1 MKKNIILS
9 AILVL
14 VMMISILPLSAFA
27 AEEIP
32 SFVDPETKTITIDE
46 PSEMRWLS
54 TYDGSIEGLDA
65 TFVNWT
71 INIVADIDLD
81 NVLWTPIANF
91 RGKMIGVTDVVNGT
105 RTISNL
111 KVDVTTEGAGLCA
124 KSGGGARFENL
135 TISNSDI
142 KTTNRYAG
150 AFIGNGFTSTFVN
163 CHTFNTDVYGDRFV
177 GGIVGFNYGSMTGC
191 SVKADDN
198 ETIIHAKELT
208 GIIGSISSSG
218 DNVGGIVGQIGEGN
232 FVISDCVV
240 DGVQVKAT
248 RQVGGIAGMAMYQ
261 NIVTNC
267 RVYNTTIYAS
277 SNRDHVSPGTS
288 NSRTASAGGII
299 GQIQPSSNTVIKIT
313 DNTVASSTSV
323 SRNGN
328 TNYCGWILG
337 DVSRAS
343 SASEYYLN
351 NNTYPSTGLYEIGG
365 AN

>member
-9 AILVL
+9 VVLAL
-14 VMMISILPLSAFA
+14 VMMMSILPMSAFA
-27 AEEIP
+27 AEAG
-32 SFVDPETKTITIDE
+32 SVYYAATKTIIVDE
-46 PSEMRWLS
+46 PDDLRWLS
-54 TYDGSIEGLDA
+54 TYDGSIDGMPA
-65 TFVNWT
+65 TFAGWT
-71 INIVADIDLD
+71 IEIVENIDLQ
-81 NVLWTPIANF
+81 NVAWTPIADF
-91 RGKMIGVTDVVNGT
+91 RGKMIGVTDIEGGVV
-105 RTISNL
+105 TISNL

-135 TISNSDI
+135 MISNSDI
-142 KTTNRYAG
+142 KTTKPYAG
-150 AFIGNGFTSTFVN
+150 AFIGNGFTSTFIN

-261 NIVTNC
+261 NTVTNC
-267 RVYNTTIYAS
+267 RVSNTTIYAS
-277 SNRDHVSPGTS
+277 SNRDYVRNGSS
-288 NSRTASAGGII
+288 NSRTASAGGIV
-299 GQIQPSSNTVIKIT
+299 GQIQPSSNTVITIT
-313 DNTVASSTSV
+313 DNIVSRTSV
-323 SRNGN
+323 SRNGS
-328 TNYCGWILG
+328 TKYSGWILG

-351 NNTYPSTGLYEIGG
+351 NNTYPSTGLLEIGG